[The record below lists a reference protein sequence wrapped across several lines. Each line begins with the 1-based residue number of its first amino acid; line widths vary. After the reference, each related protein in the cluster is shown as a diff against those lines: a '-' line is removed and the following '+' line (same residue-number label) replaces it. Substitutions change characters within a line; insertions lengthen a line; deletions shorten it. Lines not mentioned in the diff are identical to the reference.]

1 MDDLHAWLA
10 DLVSGDEQRAEAAV
24 APLAALG
31 ERAWPAL
38 RLLLDSPEAD
48 HRWWALRT
56 LAQNECPP
64 MDWLR
69 AALADP
75 SPEVRQCAALGLV
88 AHPESQSIPGLI
100 AALADTD
107 PLVAHLAQGALT
119 ALGAAA
125 VPALLQALESAPQA
139 ARLRALRALA
149 EITDPRAI
157 PALMA
162 ALEQDSALA
171 AYWAEHGLERLGL
184 DMVYFKPQ
192 R

>member
-1 MDDLHAWLA
+1 MDELRAWLA

-31 ERAWPAL
+31 EAAWPAL
-38 RLLLDSPEAD
+38 RELLDSPD
-48 HRWWALRT
+48 PDRRWWALRT
-56 LAQNECPP
+56 LAQNERPP
-64 MDWLR
+64 LDWLR
-69 AALADP
+69 AALTDV
-75 SPEVRQCAALGLV
+75 SPEVRQCAALGLA
-88 AHPESQSIPGLI
+88 AHPDSDSIPGLV
-100 AALADTD
+100 AALADAD

-119 ALGAAA
+119 ALGAEA
-125 VPALLQALESAPQA
+125 VPALLQTLESAPQA

-149 EITDPRAI
+149 EIADPRSI

-184 DMVYFKPQ
+184 DMVYFKPG
-192 R
+192 